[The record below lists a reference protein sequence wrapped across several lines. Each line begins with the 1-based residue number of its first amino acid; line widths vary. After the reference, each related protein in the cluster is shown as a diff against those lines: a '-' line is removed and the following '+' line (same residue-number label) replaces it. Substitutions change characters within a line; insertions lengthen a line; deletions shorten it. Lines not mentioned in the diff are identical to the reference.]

1 MFCNKCGNQVDENGN
16 VNFCPKCGNDLS
28 ESLKEIRAK
37 KALDML
43 NNYDE
48 IMKNSAQPV
57 HEPVEQTVTQQV
69 ASQPVVQQAIQQPV
83 QPVNQTTQTSQTTQA
98 TNAQPK
104 KKSNTG
110 VIVAVCLV
118 CAIVVF
124 GAIGYGI
131 KTLVGNLIGNVTS
144 VIDEA
149 SKEIEKVEKDI
160 DKKVKDKDKEK
171 EDEIDVVNNKSDIA
185 LAKEESAKVFKEN
198 GKRVGSKEY
207 GFVSVPKDWGTFYD
221 VDGTEALQY
230 SYGNEWI
237 VTLFSVDASQANALT
252 YANAVYSSFAGENVE
267 DIDTCTVA
275 INDYTAYQVAA
286 YYPDEKTHLI
296 CWFID
301 GKENDKTYYIAV
313 EGPDPTSEYFYN
325 IVLTFAENE

>member
-28 ESLKEIRAK
+28 EVLKEIRAK

-48 IMKNSAQPV
+48 VMKNSAQPV
-57 HEPVEQTVTQQV
+57 QEPVKQTVTQQV
-69 ASQPVVQQAIQQPV
+69 ASQPVVQQTIQQPV
-83 QPVNQTTQTSQTTQA
+83 QPVNQTTHNTQ
-98 TNAQPK
+98 TNAQQK

-110 VIVAVCLV
+110 VIVAICLV
-118 CAIVVF
+118 CVIVVF

-144 VIDEA
+144 VIDDA

-171 EDEIDVVNNKSDIA
+171 EKEEEIDVVNNKSDIA

-221 VDGTEALQY
+221 VDGTDALQY

-237 VTLFSVDASQANALT
+237 VTIFSVDASQANALT
-252 YANAVYSSFAGENVE
+252 YASAVYSSFDGENVE
-267 DIDTCTVA
+267 DLDACTVA

-313 EGPDPTSEYFYN
+313 EGPDPASEYFYN

>member
-1 MFCNKCGNQVDENGN
+1 MFCNKCGNQVDEN
-16 VNFCPKCGNDLS
+16 VNFCPKCGNDLT
-28 ESLKEIRAK
+28 EALKEIRAK
-37 KALDML
+37 RALDML

-48 IMKNSAQPV
+48 VMKNAEQPV
-57 HEPVEQTVTQQV
+57 QQTIQQPIK
-69 ASQPVVQQAIQQPV
+69 QTVVQQPVQQPV

-98 TNAQPK
+98 TNAQQK

-110 VIVAVCLV
+110 VIVAICLV
-118 CAIVVF
+118 CAVVVF

-144 VIDEA
+144 VIDDA

-160 DKKVKDKDKEK
+160 DNKVKEKDKNKGNE
-171 EDEIDVVNNKSDIA
+171 EIDVVNNKSDVA
-185 LAKEESAKVFKEN
+185 LAKEEAAKVFKEN

-221 VDGTEALQY
+221 VGGTEALQY

-237 VTLFSVDASQANALT
+237 VTIFSVDASQADALT
-252 YANAVYSSFAGENVE
+252 YASAVYSSFDEENVE
-267 DIDTCTVA
+267 DVDVCTVA
-275 INDYTAYQVAA
+275 VNDYTAYQVAA

-313 EGPDPTSEYFYN
+313 EGPDPTSDYFYN

>member
-28 ESLKEIRAK
+28 EVLKEIRAK

-48 IMKNSAQPV
+48 VMKNSAQPV
-57 HEPVEQTVTQQV
+57 QEPVEQTVTQQV
-69 ASQPVVQQAIQQPV
+69 ASQPVVQQTIQQPV
-83 QPVNQTTQTSQTTQA
+83 QPVNQTTQNTQ
-98 TNAQPK
+98 TNAQQK

-110 VIVAVCLV
+110 VIVAICLV
-118 CAIVVF
+118 CVIVVF

-144 VIDEA
+144 VIDDA

-237 VTLFSVDASQANALT
+237 VTIFSVDASQANALT
-252 YANAVYSSFAGENVE
+252 YASAVYSSFDGENVE
-267 DIDTCTVA
+267 DLDACTVA

-313 EGPDPTSEYFYN
+313 EGPDPASEYFYN